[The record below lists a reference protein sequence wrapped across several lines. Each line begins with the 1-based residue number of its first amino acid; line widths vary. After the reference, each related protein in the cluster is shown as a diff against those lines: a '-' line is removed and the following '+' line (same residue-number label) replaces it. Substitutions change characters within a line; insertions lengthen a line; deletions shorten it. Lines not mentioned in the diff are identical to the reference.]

1 MKILKMQIVGNGSI
15 LMHNPEKLMGSDD
28 ATSMKKNK
36 RPPEEE
42 ARLGLYA
49 LPNEQLY
56 IKSDSFR
63 EAAIQAA
70 KTRRDNARKGRASMQ
85 QAFMSSVFL
94 AEEHC
99 LLERKNGKPITSARK
114 DWELDVRRVVLK
126 PAGGIMRAR
135 PKITDWQC
143 TLTYEYEE
151 RGIEPE
157 EILVIQAV
165 GGMFPGILDYRV
177 GKKGSFGRYFVK
189 DLATGKIV
197 EATTRGDVVEEEV
210 EEAA

>member
-1 MKILKMQIVGNGSI
+1 MKVLKMQIVGNGPI

-36 RPPEEE
+36 RPAEEE

-49 LPNEQLY
+49 LPGGQLY

-63 EAAIQAA
+63 EAALQAA
-70 KTRRDNARKGRASMQ
+70 KTRRDQDRKGKASMN
-85 QAFMSSVFL
+85 QAFKASVFL
-94 AEEHC
+94 TKEYC
-99 LLERKNGKPITSARK
+99 LLERKDGKPITSNRK

-135 PKITDWQC
+135 PKITGWQC
-143 TLTYEYEE
+143 ELEYEYEE
-151 RGIEPE
+151 RGIRPA
-157 EILVIQAV
+157 EILIIQAI

-177 GKKGSFGRYFVK
+177 EKGGPFGRYLVK
-189 DLATGKIV
+189 DLATGKVV
-197 EATTRGDVVEEEV
+197 ETTTRGDVVEEEA